1 MSVMGRLPVGS
12 AWLRGVAG
20 VVMVRV
26 GDGGLSWDA
35 RERVGCGER
44 SGCWVVEAFAEP
56 DLVVDGEA
64 AGVADREGS
73 YAGDAVGGRPASV
86 GVCGVGGAAVVRS
99 NYAIGSSPGPA
110 APSGVSTLRS
120 RVSPMVRS
128 VSIGSVGS
136 HPRALWSI
144 PARRP
149 SGSWVNVQLVVLPS
163 ARLVVIVSSRPVG
176 P

>member
-73 YAGDAVGGRPASV
+73 YAGDEVGGRPVSV
-86 GVCGVGGAAVVRS
+86 AVSYTHLRAHATVLDLVC
-99 NYAIGSSPGPA
+99 
-110 APSGVSTLRS
+110 
-120 RVSPMVRS
+120 
-128 VSIGSVGS
+128 
-136 HPRALWSI
+136 
-144 PARRP
+144 
-149 SGSWVNVQLVVLPS
+149 
-163 ARLVVIVSSRPVG
+163 RLLLEKKK
-176 P
+176 